1 MNKVKIQNIS
11 LFLTTTSES
20 NSGIKKAIHKINQQ
34 TILYMYIKFSTEE
47 FYDQFNYFEQ
57 AENTLPYYQ

>member
-20 NSGIKKAIHKINQQ
+20 NSGIKKAIHKINQ
-34 TILYMYIKFSTEE
+34 
-47 FYDQFNYFEQ
+47 
-57 AENTLPYYQ
+57 